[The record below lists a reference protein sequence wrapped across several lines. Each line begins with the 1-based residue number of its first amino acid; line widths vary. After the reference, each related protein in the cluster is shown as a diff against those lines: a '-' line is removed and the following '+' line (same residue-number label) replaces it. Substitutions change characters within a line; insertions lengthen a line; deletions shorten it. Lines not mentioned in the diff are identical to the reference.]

1 MSRLFQVAWFFA
13 LLGVAVP
20 LRAGDIIERIVA
32 VVNGHMIL
40 QSDWDDAVRF
50 EAFTNHRGLDAVS
63 QADRAAAL
71 DRLIDQEL
79 LREQSSAPELHG
91 PPPEELRKRVNE
103 IRESYPEAAAP
114 DAWRSLLA
122 RYGLDEKQLEARL
135 GMELSIARQVEARL
149 RPNVQIDP
157 NSVESYYRDQFLP
170 GLRQAGA
177 QEVPLDQVSGEIREV
192 LTQQKLNELVTSW
205 LQSLR
210 AESRIRTLGTAPSPP
225 APTGGQAQ

>member
-1 MSRLFQVAWFFA
+1 MVRLFQIAWFIA
-13 LLGVAVP
+13 LMGAAVP

-50 EAFTNHRGLDAVS
+50 EAFTNHRRLDAISDV
-63 QADRAAAL
+63 DRAAAL

-79 LREQSSAPELHG
+79 LREQNTASEL
-91 PPPEELRKRVNE
+91 PPAPPEELQKRLNE
-103 IRESYPEAAAP
+103 IRGSYPEGASP
-114 DAWRSLLA
+114 DAWHNLLA
-122 RYGLDEKQLEARL
+122 RYGLDEKQVESRIAI
-135 GMELSIARQVEARL
+135 ELSILREVEARL
-149 RPNVQIDP
+149 RPNVQVDP
-157 NSVESYYRDQFLP
+157 HSVETYYRDQFLP

-177 QEVPLDQVSGEIREV
+177 QDIPLDEVSAKIREI

-210 AESRIRTLGTAPSPP
+210 AESRIRTLGTAPSSP